1 MKKLLIALSFIL
13 SATPIIAA
21 DIDGTVESRC
31 TVATTTDGKYEFI

>member
-21 DIDGTVESRC
+21 DIDGTVESD
-31 TVATTTDGKYEFI
+31 AQ